1 VRDKGASLLAGA
13 PGGPTEPEARRRLS
27 EGLPLIVG
35 LTRETT
41 ERLQDDLIGAG
52 VIARLGPAPAGTP
65 PLEAGSDP
73 SGGGLRLAV
82 AGALSVLF
90 VAVWLLVT
98 SSGERP
104 AEAESP
110 TAGQATTPKP
120 AGLVEAPTPEPADLE
135 LSATIEPH
143 WRTDYSLVGIV
154 TARTAL
160 DSPADLELQLRDG
173 PDGNLIHALHVAVS
187 RSSREKRSVRFRK
200 LLHEVGFSGGEKVW
214 LIGIWGGLYS
224 HPVALR
230 VPPQG
235 RR

>member
-1 VRDKGASLLAGA
+1 MRDKGASLLAGA
-13 PGGPTEPEARRRLS
+13 PGGPTEPEARKRLS

-41 ERLQDDLIGAG
+41 ECLQDDLIGAG
-52 VIARLGPAPAGTP
+52 VIARLGPAPAGTS

-73 SGGGLRLAV
+73 SGGGLRLAL
-82 AGALSVLF
+82 AGAISVLL
-90 VAVWLLVT
+90 VTVWLLAT
-98 SSGERP
+98 SPDERP

-110 TAGQATTPKP
+110 IAAQATTPGP
-120 AGLVEAPTPEPADLE
+120 VDLDEAPAREPADLE
-135 LSATIEPH
+135 LSATIEPYG
-143 WRTDYSLVGIV
+143 RTGYSLAGLA

-214 LIGIWGGLYS
+214 IIGIWGRLYS
-224 HPVALR
+224 HPLALP
-230 VPPQG
+230 VPPRG
-235 RR
+235 GP